1 MIIVYG
7 DSYCTITKRECDR
20 GSIKECPKKN
30 NNLEVPCKHF
40 RVPEKEDEFTNQTK

>member
-20 GSIKECPKKN
+20 GSIKECLKRD
-30 NNLEVPCKHF
+30 NNLEVPCKYF
-40 RVPEKEDEFTNQTK
+40 RALEKEE